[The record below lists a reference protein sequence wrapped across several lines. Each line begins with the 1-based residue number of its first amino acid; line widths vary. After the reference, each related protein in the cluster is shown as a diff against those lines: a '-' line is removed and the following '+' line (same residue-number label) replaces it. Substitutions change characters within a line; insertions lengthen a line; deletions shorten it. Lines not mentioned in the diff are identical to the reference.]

1 MVCLGCCLAPVLL
14 AAGVL
19 GGGITSVSLSWL
31 QPLGFVL
38 LAIGAAGLIWS
49 GSRGKKCTG
58 GTDPASACV
67 GSGCGCA
74 AATS

>member
-1 MVCLGCCLAPVLL
+1 M
-14 AAGVL
+14 
-19 GGGITSVSLSWL
+19 SLSWL